1 MAKQNV
7 AVREILGITFLNID
21 EVARRMGFERQS
33 VLKAIHLHRLPAKMV
48 GGAWLIQEKWFN
60 GWRNM
65 PPGNCVFVTGLDGEP
80 VWLPKEQATEV
91 LRERAKSA
99 RVAP

>member
-1 MAKQNV
+1 
-7 AVREILGITFLNID
+7 
-21 EVARRMGFERQS
+21 
-33 VLKAIHLHRLPAKMV
+33 MV